1 MDFQLRDHA
10 GVEKGENR
18 MKCSRYLI
26 HITLLEALTLLF
38 FSAIP
43 AGDIWAEET
52 PKELVI
58 GYQAVPNPQ
67 TVVKEMGWHEKE
79 LGIPIKWVKYDS
91 GRHVNKALASG
102 SVDIGLVG
110 TSPTAAA
117 ISQGIPIEVI
127 WIHDIIGDSE
137 ALAVRKDS
145 GIDQIKNLVGKVA
158 AAPFGSTT
166 HYHLMLAMKL
176 ANIKSSEVKI
186 INLEPPE
193 MPAAWN
199 RGDIDAAFVWEPT
212 LSKLLEQDGKVLF
225 SSRQLVERGFPT
237 ADLCVVRKEFAT
249 KYPSVVIKYLKNL
262 DRAVQ
267 LYRSQPEEA
276 AAAVA
281 RQLDLSPEQAARQM
295 KGLIFATAEEQLSG
309 KYVGDMQ
316 LHFGLYTL
324 LKDTADF
331 LEKAKQIEYSPP
343 WPIFMRAVSA
353 SYVQKIMPQKRG
365 LAAPRTQAE

>member
-1 MDFQLRDHA
+1 
-10 GVEKGENR
+10 
-18 MKCSRYLI
+18 MKYAKQWVHFALFEVLI
-26 HITLLEALTLLF
+26 LF
-38 FSAIP
+38 IFSAVS
-43 AGDIWAEET
+43 AVDTWAEET
-52 PKELVI
+52 PKSLNI

-79 LGIPIKWVKYDS
+79 LGIPVEWIKFDS
-91 GRHVNKALASG
+91 GRHVNEALAE
-102 SVDIGLVG
+102 DRIDFGLVG
-110 TSPTAAA
+110 TSPAAAA

-137 ALAVRKDS
+137 ALAVRKAS
-145 GIDQIKNLVGKVA
+145 GIDQIQDLAGKVV

-166 HYHLMLAMKL
+166 HYHLMLSLKL
-176 ANIKSSEVKI
+176 ANIKSGDLKI

-193 MPAAWN
+193 MPAAWQ

-212 LSKLLEQDGKVLF
+212 LSKLLEQDGSVLF

-237 ADLCVVRKEFAT
+237 ADLCVVRKKFAT
-249 KYPSVVIKYLKNL
+249 EYPSVAITYLKNL
-262 DRAVQ
+262 DRAVR
-267 LYRSQPEEA
+267 LYRSRPEEA

-281 RQLDLSPEQAARQM
+281 RQLGLSTEQAARQM
-295 KGLIFATAEEQLSG
+295 KGLIFVTGEEQLSG

-331 LEKAKQIEYSPP
+331 LVNAQQIESSPP
-343 WPIFMRAVSA
+343 WPVFMRAVSA
-353 SYVQKIMPQKRG
+353 SYVQKIIPQKKG
-365 LAAPRTQAE
+365 LAAPRLKAE